1 MVFTLYVHPQIVT
14 LFALMVG
21 VLADSVPSYSP
32 PAPSYSPPVPSYNA
46 PAPAPSARWNHQKF
60 SLQIRLALEIKA
72 IRTRVYKAVHGIGS
86 ISSTFP
92 LSVNMSSKAVV
103 IAALIVGAIADSV
116 PRYSPPTPSYSPP
129 TPVYSPPT
137 PVYNP
142 PTPAYNPPQP
152 AYNPPAPAYNAPAPS
167 IHRPGGSNATPL
179 AETKHCPAHSCSIV
193 MSHRIQENKRKLS
206 FTFTLHYE

>member
-1 MVFTLYVHPQIVT
+1 
-14 LFALMVG
+14 
-21 VLADSVPSYSP
+21 
-32 PAPSYSPPVPSYNA
+32 
-46 PAPAPSARWNHQKF
+46 
-60 SLQIRLALEIKA
+60 
-72 IRTRVYKAVHGIGS
+72 
-86 ISSTFP
+86 
-92 LSVNMSSKAVV
+92 MSSKAVV

-167 IHRPGGSNATPL
+167 GPAQYDFNYAVKDDYSGNDFGHQEGRDGYDTQGTYYVQLPDGRLQTVTYNVNGDSGFLADVAYQGEAQYPAQEPSRSYQPAPSTSYQPAPSPSYQPAPTP
-179 AETKHCPAHSCSIV
+179 A
-193 MSHRIQENKRKLS
+193 
-206 FTFTLHYE
+206 YG